1 MLSKNQIKN
10 IRALSL
16 KKERDEQGLF
26 VAEGE
31 KLVSDLLPFFT
42 CRSLF
47 VTRDWVSA
55 NPSHKS
61 FEYEVIGGLDDM
73 KKVSFLTTPTPML
86 AVFEKPTTE
95 LNFSKLQKELILI
108 LDEIQNP
115 GNLGTIIRIAD
126 WFGIKH
132 IICSLNTAD
141 VYNSKTVQATMGALA
156 RVNVYYVDL
165 TTFLEAYC
173 KLDLPVYG
181 TFLNGDNLYTT
192 SLSRVGAIV
201 LGNEGSGI
209 SNEVGKFVSS
219 RIVIPNYPSN
229 SKTSESLN
237 VAVAA
242 AIVCAEFR
250 RLG

>member
-31 KLVSDLLPFFT
+31 KLVSDLLPFFR
-42 CRSLF
+42 CRSLL
-47 VTRDWVSA
+47 VTRDWVGTNS
-55 NPSHKS
+55 SHKS
-61 FEYEVIGGLDDM
+61 VDYEVIGDLEDM
-73 KKVSFLTTPTPML
+73 KKVSSLTTPTPVL
-86 AVFEKPTTE
+86 AVFEKPKIK
-95 LNFSKLQKELILI
+95 LDVSKLQKELILI

-115 GNLGTIIRIAD
+115 GNLGTIVRIAD

-141 VYNSKTVQATMGALA
+141 VYNPKTVQATMGALA
-156 RVNVYYVDL
+156 RVNVHYLDL
-165 TTFLEAYC
+165 ITFLQSYS
-173 KLDLPVYG
+173 KLDLPIYG
-181 TFLNGDNLYTT
+181 TFLNGDNLYTAT
-192 SLSRVGAIV
+192 LSRVGAIV

-219 RIVIPNYPSN
+219 RVLIPNYPSN
-229 SKTSESLN
+229 AQTSESLN
-237 VAVAA
+237 VAVAT

>member
-42 CRSLF
+42 CRSLL
-47 VTRDWVSA
+47 VTRDWVGTNS
-55 NPSHKS
+55 SHKS
-61 FEYEVIGGLDDM
+61 VDYEVIGDLEDM
-73 KKVSFLTTPTPML
+73 KKVSSLTTPTPVL
-86 AVFEKPTTE
+86 AVFEKPKIK
-95 LNFSKLQKELILI
+95 LDVSKLQKELILI

-115 GNLGTIIRIAD
+115 GNLGTIVRIAD

-141 VYNSKTVQATMGALA
+141 VYNPKTVQATMGALA
-156 RVNVYYVDL
+156 RVNVHYLDL
-165 TTFLEAYC
+165 ITFLQSYS
-173 KLDLPVYG
+173 KLDLPIYG
-181 TFLNGDNLYTT
+181 TFLNGDNLYTAT
-192 SLSRVGAIV
+192 LSRVGAIV

-219 RIVIPNYPSN
+219 RVLIPNYPSN
-229 SKTSESLN
+229 AQTSESLN
-237 VAVAA
+237 VAVAT

>member
-42 CRSLF
+42 CRLLL
-47 VTRDWVSA
+47 VTRDWA
-55 NPSHKS
+55 NKNTTPKTID
-61 FEYEVIGGLDDM
+61 YEIIDGLEDM
-73 KKVSFLTTPTPML
+73 KKVSSLTTPTPVL

-156 RVNVYYVDL
+156 RVNVHYVEL
-165 TTFLEAYC
+165 EPFLRSYS
-173 KLDLPVYG
+173 KLDLPIYG
-181 TFLNGDNLYTT
+181 TFLNGDNLYTKE
-192 SLSRVGAIV
+192 LSRVGAIV

-209 SNEVGKFVSS
+209 SNEVKKFVSS
-219 RIVIPNYPSN
+219 RILIPNFPPN
-229 SKTSESLN
+229 APTSESLN

-250 RLG
+250 RIG

>member
-1 MLSKNQIKN
+1 
-10 IRALSL
+10 
-16 KKERDEQGLF
+16 
-26 VAEGE
+26 
-31 KLVSDLLPFFT
+31 
-42 CRSLF
+42 
-47 VTRDWVSA
+47 
-55 NPSHKS
+55 
-61 FEYEVIGGLDDM
+61 
-73 KKVSFLTTPTPML
+73 
-86 AVFEKPTTE
+86 
-95 LNFSKLQKELILI
+95 
-108 LDEIQNP
+108 
-115 GNLGTIIRIAD
+115 
-126 WFGIKH
+126 
-132 IICSLNTAD
+132 
-141 VYNSKTVQATMGALA
+141 MGALA
-156 RVNVYYVDL
+156 RVNVHYVDL
-165 TTFLEAYC
+165 IEFLEAYC

-209 SNEVGKFVSS
+209 SNEVSKFVSS

>member
-10 IRALSL
+10 IRALSF

-26 VAEGE
+26 VAEGD

-42 CRSLF
+42 CRSLL
-47 VTRDWVSA
+47 VTRDWVGTNS
-55 NPSHKS
+55 SHKS
-61 FEYEVIGGLDDM
+61 VDYEVIGDLEDM
-73 KKVSFLTTPTPML
+73 KKVSSLTTPTPVL
-86 AVFEKPTTE
+86 AVFEKPKIK
-95 LNFSKLQKELILI
+95 LDVSKLQKELILI

-115 GNLGTIIRIAD
+115 GNLGTIVRIAD

-141 VYNSKTVQATMGALA
+141 VYNPKTVQATMGALA
-156 RVNVYYVDL
+156 RVNVHYLDL
-165 TTFLEAYC
+165 ITFLQSYS
-173 KLDLPVYG
+173 KLDLPIYG
-181 TFLNGDNLYTT
+181 TFLNGDNLYTAT
-192 SLSRVGAIV
+192 LSRVGAIV

-219 RIVIPNYPSN
+219 RVLIPNYPSN
-229 SKTSESLN
+229 AQTSESLN
-237 VAVAA
+237 VAVAT

>member
-42 CRSLF
+42 CRSLL
-47 VTRDWVSA
+47 VTRDWVGTNS
-55 NPSHKS
+55 SHKS
-61 FEYEVIGGLDDM
+61 FDYEVIGDLEDM
-73 KKVSFLTTPTPML
+73 KKVSSLTTPTPVL
-86 AVFEKPTTE
+86 AVFEKPKIK
-95 LNFSKLQKELILI
+95 LDVSKLQKELILI

-115 GNLGTIIRIAD
+115 GNLGTIVRIAD

-141 VYNSKTVQATMGALA
+141 VYNPKTVQATMGALA
-156 RVNVYYVDL
+156 RVNVHYLDL
-165 TTFLEAYC
+165 ITFLQSYS
-173 KLDLPVYG
+173 KLDLPIYG
-181 TFLNGDNLYTT
+181 TFLNGDNLYTAT
-192 SLSRVGAIV
+192 LSRVGAIV

-219 RIVIPNYPSN
+219 RVLIPNYPSN
-229 SKTSESLN
+229 AQTSESLN
-237 VAVAA
+237 VAVAT

>member
-42 CRSLF
+42 CRSLL
-47 VTRDWVSA
+47 VTRDWVGTNSCY
-55 NPSHKS
+55 KS
-61 FEYEVIGGLDDM
+61 VDYEVIGDLEDM
-73 KKVSFLTTPTPML
+73 KKVSSLTTPTPVL
-86 AVFEKPTTE
+86 AVFEKPKVE
-95 LNFSKLQKELILI
+95 LDVSKLQKELILI

-115 GNLGTIIRIAD
+115 GNLGTIVRIAD

-156 RVNVYYVDL
+156 RVNVHYVDL
-165 TTFLEAYC
+165 ITFLQSYS
-173 KLDLPVYG
+173 KLDLPIYG
-181 TFLNGDNLYTT
+181 TFLNGDNLYTAT
-192 SLSRVGAIV
+192 LSRVGAIV

-219 RIVIPNYPSN
+219 RVLIPNYPSN
-229 SKTSESLN
+229 AQTSESLN